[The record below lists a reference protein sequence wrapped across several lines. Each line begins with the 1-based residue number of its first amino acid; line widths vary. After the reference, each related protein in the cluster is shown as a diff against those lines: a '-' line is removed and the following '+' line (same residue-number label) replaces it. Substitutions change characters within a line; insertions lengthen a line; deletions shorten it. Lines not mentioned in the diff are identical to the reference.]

1 MSDGANLML
10 TTDHYVWA
18 KEFVR
23 IFAEKGYYVGTPQG
37 VMQSSELEEWIA
49 SWIASAMCTAR
60 DNGRPVNGD
69 QLQYMVDLE
78 KRGAKDDLDH

>member
-1 MSDGANLML
+1 MSGDANLML
-10 TTDHYVWA
+10 TTDHDVWA

-23 IFAEKGYYVGTPQG
+23 IFSEKGYYVGTPQG
-37 VMQSSELEEWIA
+37 VMQFSELEEWIA
-49 SWIASAMCTAR
+49 SWIAAAMCAAR

-78 KRGAKDDLDH
+78 KRGTKGGLGN